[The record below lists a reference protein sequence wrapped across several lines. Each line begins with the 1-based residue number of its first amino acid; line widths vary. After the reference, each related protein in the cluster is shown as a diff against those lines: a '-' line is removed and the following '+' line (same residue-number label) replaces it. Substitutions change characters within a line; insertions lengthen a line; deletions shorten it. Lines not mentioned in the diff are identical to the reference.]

1 MKKII
6 EKLKGKIL
14 VITLIFILI
23 NIILN
28 YLLYLFNIRFRL
40 WVIALI
46 VVISIIGFIIG
57 MFEQISKIVE
67 NKIKAIGLII
77 LALVPLIVLILIF
90 SPFIF
95 ITAAF
100 SYKPEHKVTLYG
112 DEYVAVVNSFIN
124 VDVDYYNYYGP
135 LLMGTKV
142 KVHGYFGK
150 GGYDP
155 ISNPNISN
163 EVEYIF
169 YDNNGKEIKKIN
181 EIYIKDK
188 NGEIKKKE
196 SYETNYKETIINEN
210 DNYILPEDM
219 KTLYEK
225 KFDKTI
231 IKFVKLDDTLN
242 QNILIQINKSTDNGK
257 KYYAITNEPIQVS
270 SEAKYTILNENL
282 MFVSKNNKIMFTNN
296 TTSLYVSNNGGKDF
310 LESKI
315 NYKNENVEFITI
327 EKMPYYEKN
336 NLKFKCSVY
345 QINSNKDGYEN
356 KEMIFIS
363 NDNGLNWNLENN

>member
-1 MKKII
+1 MKKRID
-6 EKLKGKIL
+6 KLKGKIL
-14 VITLIFILI
+14 VITLIFVLI

-40 WVIALI
+40 WVIVLI
-46 VVISIIGFIIG
+46 IAISIIGFIIG
-57 MFEQISKIVE
+57 MFEQFSKVLE

-77 LALVPLIVLILIF
+77 LTLVPLIVLILIF

-112 DEYVAVVNSFIN
+112 NEYVAVVNSFIK

-155 ISNPNISN
+155 IVNPNTAN

-181 EIYIKDK
+181 EIYFRDE
-188 NGEIKKKE
+188 NGEISNKE
-196 SYETNYKETIINEN
+196 SYETNYKETTINKN
-210 DNYILPEDM
+210 DNYVLPEDM
-219 KTLYEK
+219 ETLYEK
-225 KFDKTI
+225 KFDKTV
-231 IKFVKLDDTLN
+231 IKFVKLDDALN
-242 QNILIQINKSTDNGK
+242 QNILVQINKSTDDGK
-257 KYYAITNEPIQVS
+257 KYYPITNKPIQVS
-270 SEAKYTILNENL
+270 LEAKYAILNENL
-282 MFVSKNNKIMFTNN
+282 MFASKNNKIMFNN
-296 TTSLYVSNNGGKDF
+296 NSISLYVSNNGGKDF
-310 LESKI
+310 LESKV
-315 NYKNENVEFITI
+315 NYKNENAEFITI
-327 EKMPYYEKN
+327 EKMPYYEKDI
-336 NLKFKCSVY
+336 LKFKCSVY
-345 QINSNKDGYEN
+345 QFNSNKDEYEN
-356 KEMIFIS
+356 KEILFVS
-363 NDNGLNWNLENN
+363 NDNGLSWNVENK

>member
-1 MKKII
+1 MKKSID
-6 EKLKGKIL
+6 KLKGKIL
-14 VITLIFILI
+14 VITLIFVLI
-23 NIILN
+23 NLILN

-40 WVIALI
+40 WVIVLI
-46 VVISIIGFIIG
+46 IAISIIGFIIG
-57 MFEQISKIVE
+57 MFEQFSKVLE

-77 LALVPLIVLILIF
+77 LTLVPLIVLILIF

-95 ITAAF
+95 FTAAF

-112 DEYVAVVNSFIN
+112 NEYVAVVNSFIK

-155 ISNPNISN
+155 IVNPNTAN

-181 EIYIKDK
+181 EIYFRDE
-188 NGEIKKKE
+188 NGEISKKE
-196 SYETNYKETIINEN
+196 SYETNYKETTINKN
-210 DNYILPEDM
+210 DNYVLPEDM

-231 IKFVKLDDTLN
+231 IKFVKLDDALN
-242 QNILIQINKSTDNGK
+242 QNILVQINKSTDNGE
-257 KYYAITNEPIQVS
+257 KYYPITNEPIQVS
-270 SEAKYTILNENL
+270 LEAKYTILNENL
-282 MFVSKNNKIMFTNN
+282 MFISKNNKIMVNN
-296 TTSLYVSNNGGKDF
+296 SSISLYVSNNGGKDF
-310 LESKI
+310 LGSKV
-315 NYKNENVEFITI
+315 NYTNENVEFITI

-336 NLKFKCSVY
+336 ALKLKCSVY
-345 QINSNKDGYEN
+345 QFNSNKDEYEN
-356 KEMIFIS
+356 KEILFIS
-363 NDNGLNWNLENN
+363 NDNGLSWNIENN

>member
-1 MKKII
+1 MKRYI

-40 WVIALI
+40 WVIVLI
-46 VVISIIGFIIG
+46 IVISIIGFIIG
-57 MFEQISKIVE
+57 MFEHISKIVE

-77 LALVPLIVLILIF
+77 LVLVPLIVLILIF

-95 ITAAF
+95 FTAAF

-112 DEYVAVVNSFIN
+112 NKYVAVVNSFLN

-135 LLMGTKV
+135 LFMGTKV

-155 ISNPNISN
+155 IVNPNIAN

-181 EIYIKDK
+181 EIYFKDK
-188 NGEIKKKE
+188 NGEIKNKE

-219 KTLYEK
+219 ETLYEK

-231 IKFVKLDDTLN
+231 IKFVKLDDALN
-242 QNILIQINKSTDNGK
+242 QNILVQINKSTDNGK
-257 KYYAITNEPIQVS
+257 KYYPITNEPIQVS
-270 SEAKYTILNENL
+270 LKAKYTILNENL
-282 MFVSKNNKIMFTNN
+282 MFISKNNKIMVNN
-296 TTSLYVSNNGGKDF
+296 SFISLYVSNNGGKDF
-310 LESKI
+310 LESKV
-315 NYKNENVEFITI
+315 NYTNENVEFITI

-336 NLKFKCSVY
+336 ALKLKCSVY
-345 QINSNKDGYEN
+345 QFNSNKDEYEN
-356 KEMIFIS
+356 KEILFIS
-363 NDNGLNWNLENN
+363 IDNGLSWNIENN

>member
-1 MKKII
+1 MKRYI

-40 WVIALI
+40 WVIVLI
-46 VVISIIGFIIG
+46 IVISIIGFIIG
-57 MFEQISKIVE
+57 MFEHISKIVE

-77 LALVPLIVLILIF
+77 LVLVPLIVLILIF

-95 ITAAF
+95 FTAAF

-112 DEYVAVVNSFIN
+112 NKYVAVVNSFLN

-135 LLMGTKV
+135 LFMGTKV

-155 ISNPNISN
+155 IVNPNIAN

-181 EIYIKDK
+181 EIYFKDK
-188 NGEIKKKE
+188 NGEIKNKE

-219 KTLYEK
+219 ETLYEK

-231 IKFVKLDDTLN
+231 IKFVKLDDALN
-242 QNILIQINKSTDNGK
+242 QNILVQINKSTDNGK
-257 KYYAITNEPIQVS
+257 KYYPITNEPIQVS
-270 SEAKYTILNENL
+270 LKANYTILNENL
-282 MFVSKNNKIMFTNN
+282 MFISKNNKIMVNN
-296 TTSLYVSNNGGKDF
+296 SFISLYVSNNGGKDF
-310 LESKI
+310 LESKV
-315 NYKNENVEFITI
+315 NYTNENVEFITI

-336 NLKFKCSVY
+336 ALKLKCSVY
-345 QINSNKDGYEN
+345 QFNSNKDEYEN
-356 KEMIFIS
+356 KEILFIS
-363 NDNGLNWNLENN
+363 IDNGLSWNIENN

>member
-1 MKKII
+1 MKKNI

-14 VITLIFILI
+14 AITLIFILI

-46 VVISIIGFIIG
+46 IVISIIGFIIG
-57 MFEQISKIVE
+57 MFEQISKIIE
-67 NKIKAIGLII
+67 SKIKAIGFII
-77 LALVPLIVLILIF
+77 LALVPLIVLVLIF

-95 ITAAF
+95 ITAVF
-100 SYKPEHKVTLYG
+100 SYKPEHNVTLYG
-112 DEYVAVVNSFIN
+112 NKYVAVVNSFIN

-155 ISNPNISN
+155 IVNPDISN

-169 YDNNGKEIKKIN
+169 YDNNGKEVKKIN
-181 EIYIKDK
+181 EIYFKDK
-188 NGEIKKKE
+188 NGEIKNKE

-242 QNILIQINKSTDNGK
+242 QNILVQINKSTDNGE
-257 KYYAITNEPIQVS
+257 KYYPITNEPIQIS
-270 SEAKYTILNENL
+270 LEAKYAILNENL
-282 MFVSKNNKIMFTNN
+282 MFVSKNNRIMLTNN
-296 TTSLYVSNNGGKDF
+296 TISLYVSNNGGKDF
-310 LESKI
+310 SESKV
-315 NYKNENVEFITI
+315 NYKNENTEFITI

-336 NLKFKCSVY
+336 ALKFKCSVY
-345 QINSNKDGYEN
+345 QINSNKDGYET
-356 KEMIFIS
+356 KEILFIS
-363 NDNGLNWNLENN
+363 NDNGLSWDVENI

>member
-1 MKKII
+1 MKKNID
-6 EKLKGKIL
+6 KLKGKIL

-46 VVISIIGFIIG
+46 VVISIIGFIMG

-67 NKIKAIGLII
+67 NRIKAIGFII

-95 ITAAF
+95 VTAAF

-112 DEYVAVVNSFIN
+112 NEYVAVVNSFIK

-155 ISNPNISN
+155 IVNPNIAN

-181 EIYIKDK
+181 EIYFKEK

-196 SYETNYKETIINEN
+196 SYETNYKETIINKN

-219 KTLYEK
+219 QTLYEK
-225 KFDKTI
+225 KFNKTI
-231 IKFVKLDDTLN
+231 IKFVKIDDTLN
-242 QNILIQINKSTDNGK
+242 QNISVQVNKSTDNGK
-257 KYYAITNEPIQVS
+257 KYFAITTEPIQVS
-270 SEAKYTILNENL
+270 TEAKYTILNENL
-282 MFVSKNNKIMFTNN
+282 MFVSKSNKIMFANKAI
-296 TTSLYVSNNGGKDF
+296 SLYVSNNGGKDF
-310 LESKI
+310 LESKV
-315 NYKNENVEFITI
+315 NYKNENAEFITI

-336 NLKFKCSVY
+336 ILKFKCSVY
-345 QINSNKDGYEN
+345 QTTSNKDGYED
-356 KEMIFIS
+356 KKLTFIS
-363 NDNGLNWNLENN
+363 NDNGLNWNLVSN